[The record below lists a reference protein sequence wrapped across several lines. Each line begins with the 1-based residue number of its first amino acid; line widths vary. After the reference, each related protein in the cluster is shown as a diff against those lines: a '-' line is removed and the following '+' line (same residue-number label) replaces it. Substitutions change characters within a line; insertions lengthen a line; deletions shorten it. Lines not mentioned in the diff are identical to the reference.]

1 MKKLVSACLMT
12 VLSGMMLGGCQD
24 MSPSNQ
30 RIGAAALGGAIG
42 GGAGNHVGGGLG
54 AGVGAAAGAGAAAGL
69 VSALSL
75 PPQAA
80 KVTLAMADKM
90 NVCANLATFL
100 SFYFSLMIISMVS
113 GLHDYFI
120 LRAFNTMSC
129 CY

>member
-1 MKKLVSACLMT
+1 MAVMAT
-12 VLSGMMLGGCQD
+12 RLGV
-24 MSPSNQ
+24 PS
-30 RIGAAALGGAIG
+30 
-42 GGAGNHVGGGLG
+42 
-54 AGVGAAAGAGAAAGL
+54 AAGAAPLALAAGLLLAAGSAGL
-69 VSALSL
+69 VSA

-100 SFYFSLMIISMVS
+100 SFYFSLMIISMVP

>member
-1 MKKLVSACLMT
+1 MAVMAT
-12 VLSGMMLGGCQD
+12 RFGV
-24 MSPSNQ
+24 PS
-30 RIGAAALGGAIG
+30 
-42 GGAGNHVGGGLG
+42 
-54 AGVGAAAGAGAAAGL
+54 AAGAATPLALAAGWLVAAGSAGL
-69 VSALSL
+69 VSA